1 MVTERYVD
9 RQVRQLLMKAA
20 STGAPCVVQAPYEA
34 APNNSV
40 IAFHDNSSAL
50 RGGEVTPLLPVTC
63 GQPSPLKPQS
73 RDWDLLLTAET
84 HNFPCAVAP
93 YPGA

>member
-1 MVTERYVD
+1 V
-9 RQVRQLLMKAA
+9 A
-20 STGAPCVVQAPYEA
+20 QAPYEA
-34 APNNSV
+34 APRNSV

-50 RGGEVTPLLPVTC
+50 RGGPVTPLLPVKC
-63 GQPSPLKPQS
+63 GGPSPLQPQS

-93 YPGA
+93 YPGTASLLAVRIRFMCFWKLIL